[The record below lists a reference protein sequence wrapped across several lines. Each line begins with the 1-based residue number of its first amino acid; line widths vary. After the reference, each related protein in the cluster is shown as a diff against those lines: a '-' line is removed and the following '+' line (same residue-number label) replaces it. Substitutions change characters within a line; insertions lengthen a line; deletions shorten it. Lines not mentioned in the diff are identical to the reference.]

1 LSLEEDLVAFLQAVS
16 PPGHWKTRNIQIVRY
31 FYGFDD
37 ATWPTLDST
46 AERFGLG
53 SRERVR
59 QILNTALRDHVQPDA
74 LPRLQAAVKLL
85 ASRSFWLACEF
96 REALSRKLGREG
108 APSLPGLL
116 HLMADAGMAAGYDL
130 YDHNLERLTRSHLTP
145 EASSVLARIDSVPEL
160 KTALQDARRLSGRL
174 GLANTAYL
182 GEADG
187 PDAAPTKIRKL
198 LRLDPN
204 CWFSAPEGEAWYAL
218 ESRDNA
224 LVGLAAKAFAVAD
237 RLSAARLAETLC
249 NALRARS
256 NRKPCPGRAEV
267 EAWIR
272 GSRYFAHEGE
282 RVRFRDAPGK
292 LTAVEQELVSY
303 LSTHERCDYKAIKA
317 HLQSRGVV
325 QSLIPKAATQS
336 PLVYVDRSGGF
347 KSYSY
352 SLIGPD

>member
-1 LSLEEDLVAFLQAVS
+1 VSLEEDLVAFLNEAS
-16 PPGHWKTRNIQIVRY
+16 PSGQWKARNIQIVRY

-59 QILNTALRDHVQPDA
+59 QILNAAFRDIVRPAA
-74 LPRLQAAVKLL
+74 LPGLQAAAKLL
-85 ASRSFWLACEF
+85 ASRSFWSACAF
-96 REALSRKLGREG
+96 RQAFSRKLGPQ
-108 APSLPGLL
+108 ATPSLPGLL
-116 HLMADAGMAAGYDL
+116 HLMSDAGLAQGYDL
-130 YDHNLERLTRSHLTP
+130 YDHNLERLTRAHLTP
-145 EASSVLARIDSVPEL
+145 EAGSILARIDSVPGL
-160 KTALQDARRLSGRL
+160 KAALHDARRLSYRL
-174 GLANTAYL
+174 GLANTANL
-182 GEADG
+182 GEAHG
-187 PDAAPTKIRKL
+187 PNETPAKIRTL

-218 ESRDNA
+218 ETRENA

-237 RLSAARLAETLC
+237 TLSAPRLAETLC

-256 NRKPCPGRAEV
+256 NRKPAPGRAEV

-272 GSRYFAHEGE
+272 GSRYFLHEGE

-303 LSTHERCDYKAIKA
+303 LSTHRSCDYKAIKA